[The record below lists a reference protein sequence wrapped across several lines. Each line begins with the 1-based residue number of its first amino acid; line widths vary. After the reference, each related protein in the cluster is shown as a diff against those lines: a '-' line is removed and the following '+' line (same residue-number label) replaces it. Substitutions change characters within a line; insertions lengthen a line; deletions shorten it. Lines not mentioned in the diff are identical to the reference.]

1 MEFLTGWVANIILFI
16 LLATILDMLLPN
28 SNLQRYVKMV
38 VGLLLLVIILNPIL
52 SLFHYDV
59 EEIISAAAPFASSE
73 EKNIENLIEMK
84 KKEIQASSRAYILE
98 QTAVQMKEEV
108 EEEVK
113 NKFNLEVSH
122 LSIDVDEKIDVS
134 SSDSTEH
141 FSVHVQLVEKNEAKD
156 EAVPAI
162 AEVKIDTTS
171 PIKKKTIQADEKKII
186 SYLASEWE
194 LNTDQI
200 IVAME
205 GGRAN

>member
-28 SNLQRYVKMV
+28 SNLQKYVKMV

-52 SLFHYDV
+52 NLFNYDV
-59 EEIISAAAPFASSE
+59 EEIIAAAAPFASSK

-108 EEEVK
+108 EDEVK

-122 LSIDVDEKIDVS
+122 LSIEVDENIDVS
-134 SSDSTEH
+134 STDSTKH
-141 FSVHVQLVEKNEAKD
+141 FSVQVQLVEKNEAKD

-162 AEVKIDTTS
+162 AEVKINTKTPFERKTS
-171 PIKKKTIQADEKKII
+171 HTDEKKII

>member
-1 MEFLTGWVANIILFI
+1 
-16 LLATILDMLLPN
+16 
-28 SNLQRYVKMV
+28 MV

-52 SLFHYDV
+52 NLFNYDV
-59 EEIISAAAPFASSE
+59 EEIIMAAAPFASSE

-108 EEEVK
+108 EDEVMK
-113 NKFNLEVSH
+113 RYNLEVSH
-122 LSIDVDEKIDVS
+122 VSIDVDESIDVS
-134 SSDSTEH
+134 EPESTKH
-141 FSVHVQLVEKNEAKD
+141 FSVHVQLAEKTEAKD
-156 EAVPAI
+156 DAIPAI
-162 AEVKIDTTS
+162 AEVKIDTKVPLEEPS
-171 PIKKKTIQADEKKII
+171 KSMNDKKIV
-186 SYLASEWE
+186 SFLATEWQ